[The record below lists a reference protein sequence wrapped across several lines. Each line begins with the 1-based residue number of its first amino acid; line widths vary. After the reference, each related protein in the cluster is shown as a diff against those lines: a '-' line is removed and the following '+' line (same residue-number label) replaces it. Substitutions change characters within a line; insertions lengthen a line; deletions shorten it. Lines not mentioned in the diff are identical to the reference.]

1 MVNVPQLPAH
11 VPLSSL
17 PRELG
22 GNLSIDHQSWLLHCL
37 KSMTNR
43 CGDLYDLVS
52 APTSPTSA
60 LNGSQNARSNALTAQ
75 HFNFLS
81 SEGETDESSEHQNSI
96 HEKQNS
102 EDREKE
108 VEVIKEISLTV
119 QDKPVA
125 GCSPLQEIIPDES
138 KLSNSPSSILSDEE
152 SLHSDNGG
160 LTIDE
165 FIQHLLMKGRKG
177 LHEEYAEIKARNTD
191 GTFDSSR

>member
-1 MVNVPQLPAH
+1 MVNLPQLPAH

-17 PRELG
+17 PQELG
-22 GNLSIDHQSWLLHCL
+22 GNLNIDHPSWLLHCL
-37 KSMTNR
+37 KSMANR

-52 APTSPTSA
+52 PSSV
-60 LNGSQNARSNALTAQ
+60 NGPYSSQVVRSNALTAQ

-108 VEVIKEISLTV
+108 VEVIKEISLSV

-125 GCSPLQEIIPDES
+125 GCSPLQEIIPSES
-138 KLSNSPSSILSDEE
+138 KLSSSPSSTLSDED
-152 SLHSDNGG
+152 SLHSDIGG
-160 LTIDE
+160 LSIDE
-165 FIQHLLMKGRKG
+165 FLQHLQLKGRKG
-177 LHEEYAEIKARNTD
+177 LHEDYANIKSKGTTD
-191 GTFDSSR
+191 GTFESSK

>member
-17 PRELG
+17 PQELG
-22 GNLSIDHQSWLLHCL
+22 GNLNVDHKSWLLHCL
-37 KSMTNR
+37 KSMANR

-52 APTSPTSA
+52 APTSPTA
-60 LNGSQNARSNALTAQ
+60 ANGNSTQVRSNGLTAQ
-75 HFNFLS
+75 HINFMS
-81 SEGETDESSEHQNSI
+81 SEGETDESSEHQNSV

-125 GCSPLQEIIPDES
+125 GCSPLQEIIPSEE
-138 KLSNSPSSILSDEE
+138 KLSSSPSSTLSDE
-152 SLHSDNGG
+152 SLYCDIGG
-160 LTIDE
+160 LTLDK
-165 FIQHLLMKGRKG
+165 FIEYLQAKGRKG
-177 LHEEYAEIKARNTD
+177 LHDEYSEIKSKSIE
-191 GTFDSSR
+191 GTFDSSK

>member
-17 PRELG
+17 PQELG
-22 GNLSIDHQSWLLHCL
+22 GNLNIDHQSWLLHCL

-52 APTSPTSA
+52 APTSPSTV
-60 LNGSQNARSNALTAQ
+60 NGSQNVRSNALTSQ
-75 HFNFLS
+75 HFNFMS

-125 GCSPLQEIIPDES
+125 GCSPLQEIIPNEG
-138 KLSNSPSSILSDEE
+138 KLSNSPSSTLSDEE
-152 SLHSDNGG
+152 SLHSDIGG
-160 LTIDE
+160 LSIEE

-177 LHEEYAEIKARNTD
+177 LHEEYADIKTKNAD
-191 GTFDSSR
+191 GTFESSR